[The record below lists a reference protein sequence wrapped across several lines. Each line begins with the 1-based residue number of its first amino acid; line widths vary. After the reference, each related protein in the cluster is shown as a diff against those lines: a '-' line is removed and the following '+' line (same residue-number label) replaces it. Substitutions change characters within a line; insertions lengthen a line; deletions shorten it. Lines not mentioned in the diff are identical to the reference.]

1 MASGTAN
8 FISPQEEPVLRGSVE
23 TLSRVTKYRLP
34 HALDERLLWLSENK
48 ERLDAAQR
56 DELLALLE
64 LADNRSL
71 DKVQAEAVLQ
81 QLAKLY
87 PTLVSNGA

>member
-1 MASGTAN
+1 MASSVASI
-8 FISPQEEPVLRGSVE
+8 ISPQEEPVLRNCVE
-23 TLSRVTKYRLP
+23 TLSRVASYRLP

-48 ERLDAAQR
+48 ELLDVAQR
-56 DELLALLE
+56 EELLALVE

-71 DKVQAEAVLQ
+71 DKVQAQAVLQ

>member
-8 FISPQEEPVLRGSVE
+8 LISPQEEPVLRDCVE
-23 TLSRVTKYRLP
+23 TLSRVARYRLP
-34 HALDERLLWLSENK
+34 HALDERLVWLSENK
-48 ERLDAAQR
+48 ERLDATQR
-56 DELLALLE
+56 EELLALVE

-71 DKVQAEAVLQ
+71 DKVQAQAVLK

-87 PTLVSNGA
+87 PALVSDQA